1 MTDRVCGSDSDSIP
15 CIAVDDGLTAPL
27 SLPLSLPPARPPDPG
42 TIVALPSSSSIMST
56 ASL

>member
-27 SLPLSLPPARPPDPG
+27 SLSLSPVRPPGPG